1 MAERSGGER
10 KASAGRQGPR
20 VAHKWPRQVACPV
33 PPFPGAARAG
43 SKLPAR
49 GGPGSCRELG
59 VRAWE
64 RRKDDEIARKG
75 PERETQRDVK
85 LRSQKEHPR
94 PGETPAEVAE
104 RPEKTIRE
112 MESLRSAQG
121 QAKMKN

>member
-20 VAHKWPRQVACPV
+20 VAHKWPRQVAVPV

-49 GGPGSCRELG
+49 GGPGSCRQLG

-64 RRKDDEIARKG
+64 RRVAGGDRDLERRGESRERPREGAAEG
-75 PERETQRDVK
+75 RETQKPERTPYTRRDPS
-85 LRSQKEHPR
+85 RSR
-94 PGETPAEVAE
+94 RET
-104 RPEKTIRE
+104 
-112 MESLRSAQG
+112 
-121 QAKMKN
+121 